1 MLMNYTGSHKFQNLA
16 ANIMSLYSVQS
27 LSEGDWV
34 IGAKTPKWKRQ
45 VICLDQKKK
54 SPVEKA

>member
-1 MLMNYTGSHKFQNLA
+1 MLMNYTGTLHAQVSK
-16 ANIMSLYSVQS
+16 YSVQS

-54 SPVEKA
+54 SPVKKA